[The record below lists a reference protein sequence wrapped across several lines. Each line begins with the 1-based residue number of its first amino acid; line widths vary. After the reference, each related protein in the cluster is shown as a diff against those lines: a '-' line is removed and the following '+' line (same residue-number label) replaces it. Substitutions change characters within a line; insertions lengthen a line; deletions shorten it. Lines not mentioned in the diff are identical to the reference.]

1 MKKLLLFFF
10 TGILFSCDSQSQP
23 SQAQAQTKSSNAQ
36 EVTINGKV
44 KYPNSGYVVL
54 TELKENG
61 FQGVDSVKLKKDNT
75 FTMKRKVSEPGFYM
89 VNFFNQQKVLV
100 ILDKNNVEIDADGN
114 NAAGNFTLKG
124 SKDVEDLQKIT
135 KAQNELQTKVNSL
148 GVKFQ
153 EANDK
158 KDDKAREKI
167 QAEYFGLQSDFNNRV
182 KGLIREIGPT
192 LPSWYATNLLNPEE
206 EYVFLDSLSKGFDK
220 EMPNSKFVKE
230 FKSKLAQYKN
240 VVTVGQAAPEISL
253 NNPEGQPV
261 SLSSLRGK
269 YVLIDFWAS
278 WCGPCRQENP
288 NVVRMYNKFKGK
300 NFEIFGVSLDKSKEK
315 WVEAIQKDQLSWV
328 HVSDL
333 QYWQSAGAQAYG
345 VQSIPAT
352 FLIDPSGKVIAK
364 NLRGKALEDRLTQI
378 LSKQ

>member
-1 MKKLLLFFF
+1 MKKLFIFFF
-10 TGILFSCDSQSQP
+10 SALLFSCESQSQP
-23 SQAQAQTKSSNAQ
+23 SQAQTKSGTAQ

-44 KYPNSGYVVL
+44 KHPNTGYVVL

-61 FQGVDSVKLKKDNT
+61 FQSVDSVKLKKDNT
-75 FTMKRKVSEPGFYM
+75 FTLKRKVNEPGFYM

-100 ILDKNNVEIDADGN
+100 ILDKNNVDIAADGN
-114 NAAGNFTLKG
+114 NPAGDFTLKG

-135 KAQNELQTKVNSL
+135 KAQNELQGKVNSL

-158 KDDKAREKI
+158 KDEKAREKI
-167 QAEYFGLQSDFNNRV
+167 QAEYFTMQADFNNRI
-182 KGLIREIGPT
+182 KELIREIGPN
-192 LPSWYATNLLNPEE
+192 LASWYATNLLNPEE
-206 EYVFLDSLSKGFDK
+206 EYVFLDSLSKGFEK
-220 EMPNSKFVKE
+220 QMPNSKFVKE
-230 FKSKLAQYKN
+230 FKTKLAQYKN
-240 VVTVGQAAPEISL
+240 VVTVGQPAPEISL
-253 NNPEGQPV
+253 NNPEGNPI

-315 WVEAIQKDQLSWV
+315 WLEAIQKDQLSWV

-333 QYWQSAGAQAYG
+333 KYWQSAGAEAYG

-352 FLIDPSGKVIAK
+352 FLVDPSGKVIAK
-364 NLRGKALEDRLTQI
+364 NLRGKALEDKLTQI

>member
-1 MKKLLLFFF
+1 MKKLILLSLTGLFFA
-10 TGILFSCDSQSQP
+10 CDSQSQP
-23 SQAQAQTKSSNAQ
+23 SQAQTKPGVAR
-36 EVTINGKV
+36 EITVTGKV
-44 KYPNSGYVVL
+44 KNPSTGYVVL

-61 FQGVDSVKLKKDNT
+61 FQALDSVKLAKDNS
-75 FTMKRKVSEPGFYM
+75 FTLKRKVSEPGFYM
-89 VNFFNQQKVLV
+89 LNFFNQQKVLV
-100 ILDKNNVEIDADGN
+100 ILDKNNLEVNADGN
-114 NAAGNFTLKG
+114 NPAGNFMLKG
-124 SKDVEDLQKIT
+124 SKEVEDLQKIT
-135 KAQNELQTKVNSL
+135 KAQNELQGKVNDL

-153 EANDK
+153 QANTN
-158 KDDKAREKI
+158 KDEKAREKI
-167 QAEYFGLQSDFNNRV
+167 QAEYFGLQASFNNRI
-182 KGLIREIGPT
+182 KGLIREIGPN
-192 LPSWYATNLLNPEE
+192 LASWYATNLLNPEE
-206 EYVFLDSLSKGFDK
+206 EYVFLDSLSQSFEKQ
-220 EMPNSKFVKE
+220 MPESKYVKE
-230 FKSKLAQYKN
+230 FKTKLAQYKN

-253 NNPEGQPV
+253 NNPEGKAV
-261 SLSSLRGK
+261 NLSSLRGK

-315 WVEAIQKDQLSWV
+315 WIEAIQKDELSWV

-352 FLIDPSGKVIAK
+352 FLIDPTGKVIAK
-364 NLRGKALEDRLTQI
+364 NLRGQALETKLTEI

>member
-1 MKKLLLFFF
+1 MKKLVLFLL
-10 TGILFSCDSQSQP
+10 TGLLFSCESQSQP
-23 SQAQAQTKSSNAQ
+23 SQAQTKSSNVQ
-36 EVTINGKV
+36 EITINGKV
-44 KYPNSGYVVL
+44 KYPNNGYIVL
-54 TELKENG
+54 TELKDNG
-61 FQGVDSVKLKKDNT
+61 FQGIDSVQLKKDNT

-89 VNFFNQQKVLV
+89 VSFFNQQKVLV
-100 ILDKNNVEIDADGN
+100 ILDKSNLEVNADGN
-114 NAAGNFTLKG
+114 NPAGNFTLKG

-135 KAQNELQTKVNSL
+135 KAQNELQGKVNNL
-148 GVKFQ
+148 GAKFQ
-153 EANDK
+153 QANEK
-158 KDDKAREKI
+158 KDDKTREQI
-167 QAEYFGLQSDFNNRV
+167 QAEYFGLQTNFNNTI

-192 LPSWYATNLLNPEE
+192 LASWYATNLLNPEE
-206 EYVFLDSLSKGFDK
+206 EYVFLDSLSKGFEK

-230 FKSKLAQYKN
+230 FKTKLSQYKN

-253 NNPEGQPV
+253 NNPEGKPLN
-261 SLSSLRGK
+261 LSSLRGK

-333 QYWQSAGAQAYG
+333 QFWQSAGAQAYG

-352 FLIDPSGKVIAK
+352 FLLDPAGKVIAK
-364 NLRGKALEDRLTQI
+364 NLRGKALENKLTEI
-378 LSKQ
+378 LTKQ

>member
-1 MKKLLLFFF
+1 MKKLLIFFSATF
-10 TGILFSCDSQSQP
+10 LFSCESQSQP
-23 SQAQAQTKSSNAQ
+23 NQAQIKSSSAQ

-44 KYPNSGYVVL
+44 KNPSTGYVVL

-75 FTMKRKVSEPGFYM
+75 FTLKRKVTEPGFYM

-100 ILDKNNVEIDADGN
+100 ILDKSNVDIAADGN
-114 NAAGNFTLKG
+114 NPAGDFTLKG

-135 KAQNELQTKVNSL
+135 KAQNELQGKLNSL

-158 KDDKAREKI
+158 KDIKAREKI
-167 QAEYFGLQSDFNNRV
+167 QAEYFTMQADFNNRI
-182 KGLIREIGPT
+182 KGLIREIGPN
-192 LPSWYATNLLNPEE
+192 LASWYATNLLNPEE
-206 EYVFLDSLSKGFDK
+206 EYVFLDSLSKGFEK
-220 EMPNSKFVKE
+220 QMPNSKFVKE
-230 FKSKLAQYKN
+230 FKNKLAQYKN

-253 NNPEGQPV
+253 NNQEGNPTN
-261 SLSSLRGK
+261 LSSLRGK

-278 WCGPCRQENP
+278 WCGPCRDENP

-315 WVEAIQKDQLSWV
+315 WLEAIQKDQLSWV

-333 QYWQSAGAQAYG
+333 KYWQSAGAAAYG

-364 NLRGKALEDRLTQI
+364 NLRGKALEDKLTQI